1 MALTPRQRTV
11 LKWLLEMRR
20 TLALSFPIMAGMI
33 GHMLLG
39 LTDTMMVGR
48 VGVSALASAAL
59 VNTVSHIPVVFA
71 FGLLASVQILT
82 SQAFGARQPVEA
94 GETFRHGLLMAAL
107 AGLATAVGLVLT
119 GPYLTLLGQPAE
131 VVAGC
136 QVYLH
141 YIAWSMLPALVTHAA
156 KQFSES
162 LNQPWLP
169 MVIVLGGV
177 GLNIFLN
184 WVFIFGNLGADA
196 MGLEGAGLATLLA
209 RLATVTVML
218 WLVLRSARTRAW
230 LPAEWLRNWSW
241 RRLRGQVQLG
251 FPVGLQTLMEVGGFS
266 LGALMMGWISAAAMA
281 AHQVAITCAATTF
294 MFALGVGMGVSI
306 RVGHAWGAGLPSR
319 LKRIAYGGTF
329 MGAGAMGLFA
339 LVFMLGGE
347 VIAGWFVLDA
357 EVIRLAAALLFV
369 AGIFQVVDG
378 TQVVMISA
386 LRGMSDVRLPLI
398 IVAISYWAL
407 ALPLAYVLAFVF
419 GQGAVGIWIGLATGL
434 AAAAFGLTA
443 RFHWRSGEA
452 AMRKPPEEAP
462 AIAPA
467 LP

>member
-1 MALTPRQRTV
+1 MSLTLRQRAS

-33 GHMLLG
+33 GHMLMG
-39 LTDTMMVGR
+39 LTDTLMVGR

-59 VNTVSHIPVVFA
+59 VNTIAHVPAVFVL
-71 FGLLASVQILT
+71 GLLAAVQILT

-94 GETFRHGLLMAAL
+94 GETFRHGLLLAAT
-107 AGLATAVGLVLT
+107 AGLATAVGLVLS
-119 GPYLTLLGQPAE
+119 GPHLTLLGQPAD
-131 VVAGC
+131 VVTGAQG
-136 QVYLH
+136 YLR
-141 YIAWSMLPALVTHAA
+141 YIAWSMLPALISHAA
-156 KQFSES
+156 KQFAES

-169 MVIVLGGV
+169 MFIVLGGV
-177 GLNIFLN
+177 ALNILLN
-184 WVFIFGNLGADA
+184 WVFIFGNLGAPV

-209 RLATVTVML
+209 RLATMLGML
-218 WLVLRSARTRAW
+218 WLVLRSAHTRAW
-230 LPAEWLRNWSW
+230 LPAVWLQNWSP
-241 RRLRGQVQLG
+241 RRLRTQFKLG

-266 LGALMMGWISAAAMA
+266 LGALMMGWISAEAMA
-281 AHQVAITCAATTF
+281 AHQIAITCASTTF

-319 LKRIAYGGTF
+319 LKRITYGGTF
-329 MGAGAMGLFA
+329 LGAGAMGLFA

-347 VIAGWFVLDA
+347 VIAGWFVVDA
-357 EVIRLAAALLFV
+357 EVIRLTAALLFV

-398 IVAISYWAL
+398 IVAIAYWAL

-419 GQGAVGIWIGLATGL
+419 GHGAVGIWIGLAAGL
-434 AAAAFGLTA
+434 AAAACGLTA

-452 AMRKPPEEAP
+452 ANAAPRLPPTR
-462 AIAPA
+462 A
-467 LP
+467 LPVV